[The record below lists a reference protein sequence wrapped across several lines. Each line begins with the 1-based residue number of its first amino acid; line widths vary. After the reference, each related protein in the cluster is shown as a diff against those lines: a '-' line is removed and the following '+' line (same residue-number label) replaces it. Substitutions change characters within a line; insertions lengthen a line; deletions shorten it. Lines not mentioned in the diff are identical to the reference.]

1 LGEVALRRGFAF
13 ALIAAVFACAGGA
26 RASAQPAD
34 FSGVYLG
41 LDLGYGAGASGD
53 WCYCTFLPSVTDAT
67 GGEGG
72 IFVAG
77 EAGYGVR
84 LGPIM
89 IEAAARAGHAD
100 IRFAEICAG
109 GVTCNG
115 ELAWIA
121 EAQLSAGVVVF
132 DNILIA
138 GAISLAAADVHAQ
151 AGAGEPSTAL
161 HDGHGFAA
169 RIENAMSG
177 GWRMGIEYRRYE
189 MSGTNEAGV
198 GDVDIEWSADT
209 IGLVIHYEL
218 GE

>member
-1 LGEVALRRGFAF
+1 MRRGVVF
-13 ALIAAVFACAGGA
+13 ALIAAVFACAGEA
-26 RASAQPAD
+26 RASTQPAD

-41 LDLGYGAGASGD
+41 LDIGYGAGASGD

-72 IFVAG
+72 IFAAG

-100 IRFAEICAG
+100 IRFAEMCAG
-109 GVTCNG
+109 GLTCNG

-132 DNILIA
+132 ENILVA
-138 GAISLAAADVHAQ
+138 GTISVAAADVHAQ
-151 AGAGEPSTAL
+151 AGASEASTAL

-189 MSGTNEAGV
+189 MSGTNEAGA

-218 GE
+218 GK